1 MDSNLLLMVLALAL
15 IGSFM
20 FFADMIK
27 KHFVSM
33 MIALTGIWFRFEF
46 CPASCSLHHTNNA

>member
-33 MIALTGIWFRFEF
+33 MIALTGIWFRFA
-46 CPASCSLHHTNNA
+46 ASCSLHHTNNA